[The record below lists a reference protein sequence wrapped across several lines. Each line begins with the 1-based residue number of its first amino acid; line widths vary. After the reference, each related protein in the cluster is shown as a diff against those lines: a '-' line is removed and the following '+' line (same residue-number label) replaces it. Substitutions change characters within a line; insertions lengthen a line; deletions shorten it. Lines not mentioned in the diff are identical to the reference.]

1 MYTLAQ
7 TINWAQTYIQ
17 YEPLTAGTNLEPAMT
32 IASMVRNTILNAPF
46 TWPWN
51 RNEYAINTPNSP
63 ASLSA
68 GVQDY
73 TFNIADFAYLE
84 KVSLLSADG
93 TQAFEIQD
101 CYNTNILGLA
111 APSSQAQPNAAA
123 VKSYTPGTS
132 VALRF
137 LSIPDQAYTGIITY
151 QKLAVPF
158 QGFAFEAVN
167 VVSTV
172 AYYLFSV
179 PQTAGASNGLAGQTF
194 QVTGFDMGVNN
205 GSFVCTAST
214 SSYVILTNPS
224 AVTDVVVTPASGIIG
239 TWFPI
244 PDSFMDIFNNLF
256 LAEAMASAD
265 DGREQLYRTRGIAA
279 LLSKAEGLTAMQINS
294 FLAQYLSRGMD
305 QTMAAQ
311 QRTQQG
317 GQGRGV

>member
-7 TINWAQTYIQ
+7 TLNFALPFIQ
-17 YEPLTAGTNLEPAMT
+17 YEPLTAGTNLEPAIS
-32 IASMVRNTILNAPF
+32 IANTVRNTILNAPF

-73 TFNIADFAYLE
+73 VFNIADFAYLE
-84 KVSLLSADG
+84 RVSLLTADG

-101 CYNTNILGLA
+101 CYNTNILALA
-111 APSSQAQPNAAA
+111 APSNQAQPNAAA
-123 VKSYTPGTS
+123 VKFYTPGTS
-132 VALRF
+132 VAIRF
-137 LSIPDQAYTGIITY
+137 LSIPDQAYTGVITY
-151 QKLAVPF
+151 QKLSVPF

-167 VVSTV
+167 VISTV
-172 AYYLFSV
+172 AYYLFST

-194 QVTGFDMGVNN
+194 QVTGFDQGGNN
-205 GSFVCTAST
+205 GAFVCTAST
-214 SSYVILTNPS
+214 SSYVILTNTS
-224 AVTDVVVTPASGIIG
+224 AITDTVVVPAFGIIG

-244 PDSFMDIFNNLF
+244 PDSFIDIYNNLF

-265 DGREQLYRTRGIAA
+265 DGREQLYRQRGVAA
-279 LLSKAEGLTAMQINS
+279 LLSKAEGLTQMQRNN
-294 FLAQYLSRGMD
+294 FLAQYLSRGAA
-305 QTMAAQ
+305 QTEAAQ

-317 GQGRGV
+317 IQGRGV